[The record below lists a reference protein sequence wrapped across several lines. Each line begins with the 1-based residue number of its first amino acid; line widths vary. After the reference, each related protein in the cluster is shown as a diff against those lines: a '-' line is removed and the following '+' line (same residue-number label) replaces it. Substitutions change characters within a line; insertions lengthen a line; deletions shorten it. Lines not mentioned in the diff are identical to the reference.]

1 MAASAEPTDDIVEEL
16 FLEDLTD
23 DQFDLNEITTTS
35 EFPVSVIDS
44 FLSMN
49 VNVSSLKLVLVAF
62 SGDGRINRFD
72 QSTWV
77 VYCGGQETEGRN
89 EMQMNKELK
98 AKCVPVRAS
107 RFYPRR
113 I

>member
-1 MAASAEPTDDIVEEL
+1 MEILNAVLARNGRFYARDVKVV
-16 FLEDLTD
+16 LTH
-23 DQFDLNEITTTS
+23 LTS
-35 EFPVSVIDS
+35 KK
-44 FLSMN
+44 
-49 VNVSSLKLVLVAF
+49 LKPSGIKTGRKKVAF

-77 VYCGGQETEGRN
+77 VCCGCGQETEGRN
-89 EMQMNKELK
+89 EMQMNKELRK

-107 RFYPRR
+107 RFYTRR

>member
-1 MAASAEPTDDIVEEL
+1 MLTIESPVAQWLERPTRSRRVVGSNPIWNSDFFSESPLDAK
-16 FLEDLTD
+16 
-23 DQFDLNEITTTS
+23 TS
-35 EFPVSVIDS
+35 CGI
-44 FLSMN
+44 
-49 VNVSSLKLVLVAF
+49 KTGRKKVAF

-77 VYCGGQETEGRN
+77 VCCGGQETEGRN

-107 RFYPRR
+107 RFYTRR

>member
-1 MAASAEPTDDIVEEL
+1 M
-16 FLEDLTD
+16 LET
-23 DQFDLNEITTTS
+23 
-35 EFPVSVIDS
+35 
-44 FLSMN
+44 
-49 VNVSSLKLVLVAF
+49 LKSGIKTGRKKVAF

-72 QSTWV
+72 KSTWV
-77 VYCGGQETEGRN
+77 MCCGGQETEGRN

-107 RFYPRR
+107 RFYTRR

>member
-1 MAASAEPTDDIVEEL
+1 MH
-16 FLEDLTD
+16 LT
-23 DQFDLNEITTTS
+23 S
-35 EFPVSVIDS
+35 KK
-44 FLSMN
+44 
-49 VNVSSLKLVLVAF
+49 LKPSGIKTGRQKVAF

-77 VYCGGQETEGRN
+77 VHCDGQEAEGRN

-107 RFYPRR
+107 CFYTRR
-113 I
+113 ISDFHTLF

>member
-1 MAASAEPTDDIVEEL
+1 MIFASCTVDL
-16 FLEDLTD
+16 FLACDGKYDPKFYTV
-23 DQFDLNEITTTS
+23 NNNKG
-35 EFPVSVIDS
+35 VADS
-44 FLSMN
+44 GP
-49 VNVSSLKLVLVAF
+49 LKPSGIKTGRKKVAF

-77 VYCGGQETEGRN
+77 VCCGGQETEGRN
-89 EMQMNKELK
+89 EIQMNKELRK

-107 RFYPRR
+107 RFYTRR